1 MQRYHQEL
9 DAIVASLSAI
19 ETSWMDEH
27 SAAVIQAI
35 EALPEKPSYS
45 SQDVGDLLDGDF
57 KAALTTIQLIL
68 GMSKDEFGIALKD
81 RLGEGGAGVTRFR
94 RNRQQFITA
103 VEELGFT
110 NAISALVN
118 KPVGWRDILVERLKY
133 GRGSAIKGQRRGRS
147 LEDFTEKIIQYVFD
161 DIGYDRRCRFVG
173 ASGTSTEKADFAIPT
188 KQHPRILIEVKAYG
202 ATGSKQTDILG
213 DVSRIVEQKRH
224 DTQFLLVTDGVT
236 WRERLNDLRKLVDMQ
251 NQGLIA
257 RIYTQ
262 SMAADL
268 KTDLGQ
274 LREDHCL

>member
-1 MQRYHQEL
+1 
-9 DAIVASLSAI
+9 
-19 ETSWMDEH
+19 MDEH

-45 SQDVGDLLDGDF
+45 SQDVGNLLDGDF
-57 KAALTTIQLIL
+57 KAALTAIRMIL

-81 RLGEGGAGVTRFR
+81 RLGEGGAGATRFR
-94 RNRQQFITA
+94 RNREQFITA
-103 VEELGFT
+103 VEAIGFT

-133 GRGSAIKGQRRGRS
+133 GRGSAIKGQKRGRS
-147 LEDFTEKIIQYVFD
+147 LEDFTEEIVKRVFEGV
-161 DIGYDRRCRFVG
+161 GYDCRCRFVG
-173 ASGTSTEKADFAIPT
+173 ASGDSTEKADFAIPS
-188 KQHPRILIEVKAYG
+188 KQDPRILIEAKAYG

-213 DVSRIVEQKRH
+213 DVARIVEQKRH

-236 WRERLNDLRKLVDMQ
+236 WRRRLNDLRKLVEMQ
-251 NQGLIA
+251 NDGRIA

-262 SMAADL
+262 SMAPSLEADL
-268 KTDLGQ
+268 QQ